1 MNTKTLN
8 KIFAMILAFTIAF
21 ANFGMLGTAIA
32 ANVENAELENQN
44 TQVAR
49 ANVQFDAY
57 FLENGEMKH
66 SEEIKTNEETKT
78 LYISVKVAD
87 GYLKDA
93 KVKINDASFKVIAGN
108 ETLERIQSI
117 DEETNTITLNQI
129 NKEESVVLEIPVRL
143 NTDSNYAIEN
153 LDKTAKVELQGT
165 YVNNDGNTKEISK
178 EIEVQVKTIADVEL
192 EVEEEITKY
201 VPYEI
206 NENKGTIMQTLVKTK
221 IKDNSLPA
229 KSTKLE
235 IEIPKIDNKEPKQI
249 TVTSL
254 GTKATNGE
262 DGRTYSEDEYTV
274 ENGKLT
280 LIIENNQKEN
290 GIVSW
295 EKDATDE
302 ILITYIYEESIENTS
317 IDLSAV
323 STVTLFDGQETTKTI
338 NETKEIEGQIGEIV
352 TFGVE
357 ANTAELYKG
366 YMQVENAKNTSYTE
380 KITANVGYKD
390 LVEGLEISTETKYLD
405 KNENK
410 FPSEA
415 LYTYT
420 KVDKADLINLL
431 GEDGYVSILDKDG
444 NEIAKLNKENTEYK
458 YEQET
463 TNIKIV
469 TSKPIVEGILEIEN
483 GREIKSLE
491 YSKAQE
497 KTFTSLETSAK
508 GKAVN
513 QYASLEGTAL
523 NKIELKEP
531 MSQAELTLST
541 SNLSTIATNE
551 NVEMRVTLKTT
562 NADTVLYKNPKI
574 EITLPNYITNLY
586 VVDGKVA
593 LLYED
598 ELVLVPNADM
608 YRNENGNIV
617 IKVELKGEQTKFNE
631 VAGTQGATLL
641 IRANI
646 DVNSLTPSR
655 TENATL
661 KVNSGNNETKEYE
674 TPIKFVAPVGMV
686 TVNGMSGYNGE
697 DTAMSISGQAQT
709 GKLKALESEK
719 NAKVSMTVINN
730 YNYDCTNIK
739 LLGRLPFE
747 GNKDIKTLEDLGSTF
762 TAKLTSDIKAVS
774 GVDSDKVKVY
784 YSSNGEATDDLEK
797 PENGWTEDRKSMED
811 VKSYLVVL
819 NDFTLK
825 TGETLKFEYDVK
837 VPEKLEYN
845 QKTNSVYA
853 VYYNRASENEEIA
866 LASNNIEVVEAPL
879 VGIGTPNIATFSVEL
894 TNDGTSPIPQGSTVN
909 YTAKVKNT
917 SEQDAT
923 GVVLTVKFSDTA
935 TFIQTDDK
943 GFINYISDSE
953 ADPAKIQ
960 VGDIKAGETKTVTFS
975 MMVRNSLTS
984 ATPDYDAMIEELQ
997 GILDAMPE
1005 DVTREKF
1012 LTEDEYNDYI
1022 TQRNELKQQI
1032 ENIKASKGTKN
1043 PIELTVKAKVTSEG
1057 TEDTFE
1063 SNELKNE
1070 IAEMKDGLVLALH
1083 SGILAENIEVNNDII
1098 YALDVTSRSLNTPQ
1112 NVDIS
1117 VKIPDGLTY
1126 KENHMDILKE
1136 GASDSVQET
1145 GQYDENTKTVT
1156 WHIDKLGSYQTI
1168 YLKCTTNDLE
1178 ANSTEKTIDMMFTGK
1193 MDGTDETFNSNV
1205 YQIKVI
1211 KQSLSITQA
1220 SNVSSQYIRS
1230 GDKITYS
1237 TVIKNA
1243 TPDSVEIFFEDYL
1256 PDALKFIEGYYTQ
1269 NGEKKNVQLIANNYL
1284 TMNATL
1290 SANESITV
1298 YITGQAKE
1306 LKTGR
1311 KEITNTP
1318 TISTGVID
1326 KLAANSITH
1335 TIIGTNAEIDDPD
1348 NPEGSKSKYQISG
1361 LAWLDN
1367 NKDGKRDEGEELL
1380 PNINVLLLDSKTNA
1394 IITRT
1399 TTGQNGVYTFEGISS
1414 GSYLIAFE
1422 YDTLNY
1428 DVTKYQAA
1436 SVDASLNSDAVTLT
1450 LNLDNTSKQYA
1461 VTDKLNLIS
1470 NMYNID
1476 LGLVKSQKFDLE
1488 LTKGISL
1495 MQVSNAK
1502 GTITSS
1508 YDNVEIAKV
1517 EIPGN
1522 QMNGSVVAI
1531 TYCITVKNTGAVPG
1545 YAKKIVDYIPRDL
1558 KFNAEMNPD
1567 WYQDTDG
1574 NLYTQSLANVL
1585 INPGEEKT
1593 INLILTKTMTDENT
1607 GLITNTAEIYEASN
1621 DFGIEDMDSTVANRG
1636 TNEDDYGLA
1645 DALVTVKTGGVVL
1658 YGGIT
1663 LLVVAIF
1670 AVGTYIIKK
1679 KVLTRV

>member
-1 MNTKTLN
+1 MNKKTLN

-57 FLENGEMKH
+57 FLENGEIKH
-66 SEEIKTNEETKT
+66 SEEIKTNEGART

-93 KVKINDASFKVIAGN
+93 KVKINDASFKVIAGD

-153 LDKTAKVELQGT
+153 LDKTAKVEFQGT
-165 YVNNDGNTKEISK
+165 YVNNDGKTKEISK

-192 EVEEEITKY
+192 ELEEEIAKY

-206 NENKGTIMQTLVKTK
+206 NENKGTIMQTLVKSK

-280 LIIENNQKEN
+280 LIINNDQNES

-302 ILITYIYEESIENTS
+302 ILITYIYEGSIENTS

-352 TFGVE
+352 TFGLE
-357 ANTAELYKG
+357 TNTAELYKG

-420 KVDKADLINLL
+420 KVDKADLVNIL
-431 GEDGYVSILDKDG
+431 GEDGYISILDKDG
-444 NEIAKLNKENTEYK
+444 NEIAKLDKENTEYK

-469 TSKPIVEGILEIEN
+469 TSKPVVEGILEIEN

-497 KTFTSLETSAK
+497 KSFTSLETSAT

-513 QYASLEGTAL
+513 QYANLEGTAL

-586 VVDGKVA
+586 VIDGKVA

-617 IKVELKGEQTKFNE
+617 IKLELKGEQTKFNE
-631 VAGTQGATLL
+631 VAGTEGATLL

-661 KVNSGNNETKEYE
+661 KISSGNNETKEYE
-674 TPIKFVAPVGMV
+674 TPIKFVAPIGMV

-697 DTAMSISGQAQT
+697 DTVTSISGQVQT
-709 GKLKALESEK
+709 GKLKALETEK

-730 YNYDCTNIK
+730 YDYDCTNVK
-739 LLGRLPFE
+739 VLGRLPFE
-747 GNKDIKTLEDLGSTF
+747 GNKDIKTLQDLGSTF

-784 YSSNGEATDDLEK
+784 YSSNGETTDELEK
-797 PENGWTEDRKSMED
+797 PENGWTEDRKSIQD
-811 VKSYLVVL
+811 VKSYLIVL

-845 QKTNSVYA
+845 KKTNSVYA

-866 LASNNIEVVEAPL
+866 LVSNNIEVVEAPL

-894 TNDGTSPIPQGSTVN
+894 TNDGKDPIPQGSIVN

-923 GVVLTVKFSDTA
+923 GVVLTVKFNDSAKFIA
-935 TFIQTDDK
+935 TDERGQI
-943 GFINYISDSE
+943 IYLSDSDE
-953 ADPAKIQ
+953 DPAKIN

-975 MMVRNSLTS
+975 MAVMTDLISYTPDKEAVKAELQKQLDEMPKNLTEKDFKEKEDYDKYKEQLEKLNEAINNIDQTQYDSKIELNVTAQATS
-984 ATPDYDAMIEELQ
+984 AGGEEIFKSQ
-997 GILDAMPE
+997 
-1005 DVTREKF
+1005 
-1012 LTEDEYNDYI
+1012 
-1022 TQRNELKQQI
+1022 
-1032 ENIKASKGTKN
+1032 
-1043 PIELTVKAKVTSEG
+1043 
-1057 TEDTFE
+1057 
-1063 SNELKNE
+1063 ELKNE
-1070 IAEMKDGLVLALH
+1070 IAEMKPALMMKLQ
-1083 SGILAENIEVNNDII
+1083 SGVEDQAIDINTEVIYSLDID
-1098 YALDVTSRSLNTPQ
+1098 AVGTEDPKD
-1112 NVDIS
+1112 VDIS
-1117 VKIPDGLTY
+1117 VVLPEGLTY
-1126 KENHMDILKE
+1126 KDSYIDFVEEETSDVLKKIGSYNE
-1136 GASDSVQET
+1136 
-1145 GQYDENTKTVT
+1145 KTRTIT
-1156 WHIDKLGSYQTI
+1156 WHLDKLG
-1168 YLKCTTNDLE
+1168 YLQRAYLTCTTDDLGE
-1178 ANSTEKTIDMMFTGK
+1178 NQTERTIDMMFTGK
-1193 MDGTDETFNSNV
+1193 MAGVDETFHSNT
-1205 YQIKVI
+1205 YQITVK
-1211 KQSLSITQA
+1211 KENLTITQS
-1220 SNVSSQYIRS
+1220 SNISSQYIRS
-1230 GDKITYS
+1230 GEKITYS
-1237 TVIKNA
+1237 INVKNSS
-1243 TPDSVEIFFEDYL
+1243 TKDIFISLEDKL
-1256 PDALKFIEGYYTQ
+1256 PTGLTFVEGYFTQ
-1269 NGEKKNVQLIANNYL
+1269 NGEKTSISQFSTNNLLANC
-1284 TMNATL
+1284 TL
-1290 SANESITV
+1290 LPNEAVTFYV
-1298 YITGQAKE
+1298 TAQADE
-1306 LKTGR
+1306 LKEN
-1311 KEITNTP
+1311 KLVVTNTP
-1318 TISTGVID
+1318 VVSTGEINN
-1326 KLAANSITH
+1326 LAANSITH
-1335 TIIGTNAEIDDPD
+1335 TIIGTNATIDDPE
-1348 NPEGSKSKYQISG
+1348 NPEGSTNKYQISG

-1399 TTGQNGVYTFEGISS
+1399 TTGQNGVYTFTGINS
-1414 GSYLIAFE
+1414 GNYLVAFE

-1428 DVTKYQAA
+1428 DITKYQAA
-1436 SVDASLNSDAVTLT
+1436 SVDSSLNSDAVTLT
-1450 LNLDNTSKQYA
+1450 LNLDNTSKKYA
-1461 VTDKLNLIS
+1461 VTDKLSLIS

-1488 LTKGISL
+1488 LTKGVSL
-1495 MQVSNAK
+1495 MQVSNSK
-1502 GTITSS
+1502 GTSTST
-1508 YDNVEIAKV
+1508 YDNASIAKV

-1522 QMNGSVVAI
+1522 RMAGSVVAI

-1545 YAKKIVDYIPRDL
+1545 YAKKIVDYIPKDL
-1558 KFNAEMNPD
+1558 KFNASLNPD

-1574 NLYTQSLANVL
+1574 NLYTQSLENVL

-1593 INLILTKTMTDENT
+1593 LNLVLTKTMTEENT
-1607 GLITNTAEIYEASN
+1607 GLITNTAEIYEVSN
-1621 DFGIEDMDSTVANRG
+1621 DFGIQDIDSTVANRG

-1670 AVGTYIIKK
+1670 AAGTYIIKK
-1679 KVLTRV
+1679 KVLEKV